1 MEPCGAYLRFF
12 LFLSVPLPSKKFK
25 NNKNNNKRERTEQKK
40 KSAGEDVG
48 ESESLGHCW
57 WEGEVLQPSEK
68 SGDSLKILST
78 EYTTD

>member
-40 KSAGEDVG
+40 KSAGEDVV
-48 ESESLGHCW
+48 ESESLGKVKCYS
-57 WEGEVLQPSEK
+57 PRK
-68 SGDSLKILST
+68 SLVIP
-78 EYTTD
+78 